1 MREPDPAG
9 DLLER
14 SGVAYASVE
23 SPLGPLQLA
32 AGPDGLARL
41 AFEDHGDFAAM
52 RERAGRRRGG
62 VAAREHLRTATDEL
76 ERYFAGELERFTV
89 PVDWAALGAP
99 LGEVLRAA
107 TAIPYGRRRSYS
119 DLGLQVPPRDIARG
133 YGANPVPVVVACHR
147 VTRGAESPDA
157 FVGGVERRRWLES
170 HERGR
175 G

>member
-1 MREPDPAG
+1 M
-9 DLLER
+9 
-14 SGVAYASVE
+14 
-23 SPLGPLQLA
+23 
-32 AGPDGLARL
+32 
-41 AFEDHGDFAAM
+41 
-52 RERAGRRRGG
+52 
-62 VAAREHLRTATDEL
+62 
-76 ERYFAGELERFTV
+76 

-99 LGEVLRAA
+99 LAEVLRAA

-119 DLGLQVPPRDIARG
+119 DLGLQVPAARHRPRLRG
-133 YGANPVPVVVACHR
+133 EPGPVVVACHR